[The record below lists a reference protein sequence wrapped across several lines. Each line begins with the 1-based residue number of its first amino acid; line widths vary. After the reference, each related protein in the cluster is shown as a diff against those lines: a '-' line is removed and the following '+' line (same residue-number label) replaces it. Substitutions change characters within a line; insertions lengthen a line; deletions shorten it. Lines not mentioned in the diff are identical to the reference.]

1 MLVAFIQGIIGALDK
16 DFRPLDERCG
26 QESGYGADDNFL
38 EKGGLHCPFN
48 SSEGARIAQCLP
60 FSAWEL
66 RIFRAMS
73 GSVQSRPNSPGA
85 DELSR
90 LLELELIQ
98 KRATWKQ
105 TSQRNRSFR
114 TAAFL
119 FLFLLIA
126 GTVLG
131 FFFVFTRVNEERPNR
146 PASTQ
151 HR

>member
-1 MLVAFIQGIIGALDK
+1 MSD
-16 DFRPLDERCG
+16 PL
-26 QESGYGADDNFL
+26 
-38 EKGGLHCPFN
+38 
-48 SSEGARIAQCLP
+48 
-60 FSAWEL
+60 
-66 RIFRAMS
+66 
-73 GSVQSRPNSPGA
+73 QSRPNASGG

-105 TSQRNRSFR
+105 TSQRNRSVR

-126 GTVLG
+126 GTVFG
-131 FFFVFTRVNEERPNR
+131 FFFVFTRVSGERPNR
-146 PASTQ
+146 PAVTQ

>member
-1 MLVAFIQGIIGALDK
+1 VLVAFVQRVIGAFDE
-16 DFRPLDERCG
+16 DFRPLDKRCG

-38 EKGGLHCPFN
+38 EKGGVHCRLN
-48 SSEGARIAQCLP
+48 SSEGARIEQCLP

-73 GSVQSRPNSPGA
+73 EPVQSRPNAPGA

-105 TSQRNRSFR
+105 TGQRNRSLR

-126 GTVLG
+126 GCALG

-146 PASTQ
+146 PAATQ

>member
-1 MLVAFIQGIIGALDK
+1 MFAI
-16 DFRPLDERCG
+16 
-26 QESGYGADDNFL
+26 
-38 EKGGLHCPFN
+38 
-48 SSEGARIAQCLP
+48 
-60 FSAWEL
+60 SAWEL

-73 GSVQSRPNSPGA
+73 DPVQTKPNVAGA

-90 LLELELIQ
+90 LLDLELIQ

-131 FFFVFTRVNEERPNR
+131 FFFVFTRVNGERPNR
-146 PASTQ
+146 PAVTQ

>member
-1 MLVAFIQGIIGALDK
+1 MFAVFGMGVA
-16 DFRPLDERCG
+16 DF
-26 QESGYGADDNFL
+26 SG
-38 EKGGLHCPFN
+38 
-48 SSEGARIAQCLP
+48 
-60 FSAWEL
+60 
-66 RIFRAMS
+66 AMS
-73 GSVQSRPNSPGA
+73 DPLQSRPNAPGA

-105 TSQRNRSFR
+105 ATQRNRSFR

-126 GTVLG
+126 GCVFG

-146 PASTQ
+146 PVATE
-151 HR
+151 HP

>member
-1 MLVAFIQGIIGALDK
+1 
-16 DFRPLDERCG
+16 
-26 QESGYGADDNFL
+26 
-38 EKGGLHCPFN
+38 
-48 SSEGARIAQCLP
+48 
-60 FSAWEL
+60 
-66 RIFRAMS
+66 MS
-73 GSVQSRPNSPGA
+73 DSVQPRPNSPGA

-98 KRATWKQ
+98 KRAAWKQ

-114 TAAFL
+114 TVAFL

-126 GTVLG
+126 GAALG

>member
-1 MLVAFIQGIIGALDK
+1 MFAVFGMGVA
-16 DFRPLDERCG
+16 DFP
-26 QESGYGADDNFL
+26 
-38 EKGGLHCPFN
+38 
-48 SSEGARIAQCLP
+48 
-60 FSAWEL
+60 
-66 RIFRAMS
+66 RAMS
-73 GSVQSRPNSPGA
+73 DPVPPRPSAPGA

-126 GTVLG
+126 GCVFG

-146 PASTQ
+146 PAATE
-151 HR
+151 RR